1 MNQRKKLNRSK
12 KQRIGRVQALI
23 KGTAVR
29 PRLVVNRSNRYIS
42 AQLVD
47 DAKGTTLFS
56 VTNAGRAKK
65 AGAAKSG
72 AAKTAVVKPTDKKSD
87 QAFALGEAIAKKA
100 IEKGIAQVVF
110 DRRSYQFHG
119 RVKSFADGAKKG
131 GLKI

>member
-1 MNQRKKLNRSK
+1 MNQRKKLNRNK
-12 KQRIGRVQALI
+12 KQRIGRVRALI
-23 KGTAVR
+23 QGTAVR

-42 AQLVD
+42 AQLID
-47 DAKGTTLFS
+47 DAKGSTFFS

-65 AGAAKSG
+65 GAVAKATG
-72 AAKTAVVKPTDKKSD
+72 KKSE

-119 RVKSFADGAKKG
+119 RVKSFAEGAKKG

>member
-42 AQLVD
+42 AQLID
-47 DAKGTTLFS
+47 DAKGATLFS
-56 VTNAGRAKK
+56 VTNAGGKKAVGAK
-65 AGAAKSG
+65 AGAAKSSI
-72 AAKTAVVKPTDKKSD
+72 VKPTGKKSE

-119 RVKSFADGAKKG
+119 RVKQFAEGAKKG